1 MKRILILCLAAL
13 FWLPTPTSL
22 HAQNRPIRKLYKK
35 YRDEE
40 NTVAFCLP
48 HFALKLG
55 TGLGSLFISEED
67 REAGLDGLIR
77 LAWDVRK
84 IRFLNISDGNPVTSE
99 ELQKDFEKMRKK
111 GHEDFLFIRNKG
123 SRISIMVRTKKDKL
137 RSLLILVSEKD
148 SFTLIHLKT
157 KIPKKDIQFL
167 VEKVMAEL

>member
-1 MKRILILCLAAL
+1 MKRILLFSLIALFILPAAL
-13 FWLPTPTSL
+13 Q
-22 HAQNRPIRKLYKK
+22 AQNRPIRKLYKK

-40 NTVAFCLP
+40 NATAFTIPRIATHLGSR
-48 HFALKLG
+48 LG
-55 TGLGSLFISEED
+55 TLFISEED
-67 REAGLDGLIR
+67 REEGIDGILR

-84 IRFLNISDGNPVTSE
+84 IRFLNISDGNPVTAE

-111 GHEDFLFIRNKG
+111 GHEDFLFIRDKG
-123 SRISIMVRTKKDKL
+123 TRISVMVRTKRQKL

-167 VEKVMAEL
+167 VESVMKEL